1 SDAMCAVYAFMRK
14 ADDLADDESRGV
26 LGGLLLAQALIARSP
41 APRLWFVTR
50 GGQQADALDRTLDP
64 AQAPLWGLGKTLRR
78 EHPEL
83 GGVCVDV
90 EPADATSLDALL
102 AELDAP
108 GTEPEVALRK
118 GGRRVAR
125 LVRTTRPRPQGAPPR
140 APFRLLPTTR
150 GSLDAFTLEPHE
162 RRPPGPGEVEIRA
175 DATGLNFKDVLSVL
189 GMYPGDPGP
198 LGGECAGSVVAVG
211 AGVTHVKPGD
221 DVLAVAPGCFAS
233 HVIAR
238 SEFVQRRPE
247 GVTAEEGASF
257 PIAFLTAAFCL
268 DHLARMRAGDRVL
281 IHAAAGG
288 VGMAAVRLAQRAGA
302 EVFATAGSPWKREL
316 LRSLGVP
323 HVLDSRSASFADAIE
338 ELTQGRGVDVILN
351 SLSGELIDASFRV
364 LADGGRFVEIGKR
377 GIKDAAWVNALGRG
391 HAYFVVD
398 WGETGDREPALIGA
412 MLEKLVDELRQGKLA
427 PLPRHVFALDEASRA
442 FRFMAQARHA
452 GRIVLRHGAPSPTS
466 IRKDGTYLVTGGLSG
481 LGPIVA
487 GWLVDRG
494 AGRVVLVSR
503 RRVTPEVNARLEPL
517 RNRGTAIVAE
527 SLDVSDESALRG
539 LLDRLRKDGPP
550 LRGIVHSAG
559 VLDDAGLLQQDSAKM
574 ARVFAPK
581 IRGGWLLDALTRGD
595 ALDWFVLFSSVAAVL
610 GSPGQANHS
619 AANAFLDLLA
629 RERKSRGLPGLSINW
644 GAWTEVGAAADRGIT
659 ERLASQGLGALT
671 PEQGRK
677 ALERVLGEAGAQ
689 VAVLPVDWRRYG
701 QQVAGAASTAFLAEL
716 VGTESSVAAPGG
728 KAKGAGEGT
737 GARPADLREQLATVP
752 RGRWRPMVAAFVRE
766 RALGALGLDPARAI
780 DPETPLGELGL
791 DSLLAVELR
800 NTLSTALA
808 RPMPATLLF
817 DYPTLDALTG
827 YILKNALGVVDDEAP
842 AHVPTP
848 TLAPNLVGSIEEL
861 SDEEVERQLGAMAST
876 SPR

>member
-1 SDAMCAVYAFMRK
+1 
-14 ADDLADDESRGV
+14 
-26 LGGLLLAQALIARSP
+26 
-41 APRLWFVTR
+41 
-50 GGQQADALDRTLDP
+50 
-64 AQAPLWGLGKTLRR
+64 
-78 EHPEL
+78 
-83 GGVCVDV
+83 
-90 EPADATSLDALL
+90 
-102 AELDAP
+102 
-108 GTEPEVALRK
+108 
-118 GGRRVAR
+118 
-125 LVRTTRPRPQGAPPR
+125 
-140 APFRLLPTTR
+140 
-150 GSLDAFTLEPHE
+150 
-162 RRPPGPGEVEIRA
+162 
-175 DATGLNFKDVLSVL
+175 
-189 GMYPGDPGP
+189 
-198 LGGECAGSVVAVG
+198 
-211 AGVTHVKPGD
+211 
-221 DVLAVAPGCFAS
+221 
-233 HVIAR
+233 
-238 SEFVQRRPE
+238 
-247 GVTAEEGASF
+247 
-257 PIAFLTAAFCL
+257 
-268 DHLARMRAGDRVL
+268 
-281 IHAAAGG
+281 
-288 VGMAAVRLAQRAGA
+288 
-302 EVFATAGSPWKREL
+302 
-316 LRSLGVP
+316 
-323 HVLDSRSASFADAIE
+323 
-338 ELTQGRGVDVILN
+338 
-351 SLSGELIDASFRV
+351 
-364 LADGGRFVEIGKR
+364 
-377 GIKDAAWVNALGRG
+377 
-391 HAYFVVD
+391 
-398 WGETGDREPALIGA
+398 